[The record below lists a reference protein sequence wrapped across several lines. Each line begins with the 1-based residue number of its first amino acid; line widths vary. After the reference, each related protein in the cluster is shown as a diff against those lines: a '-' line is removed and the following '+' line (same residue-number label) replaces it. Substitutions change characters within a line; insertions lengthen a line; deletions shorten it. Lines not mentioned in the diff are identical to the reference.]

1 MLEDRSHDMMARRG
15 VRIRVSWYNLHFGNH
30 CGIGAAISTPMC
42 KNSIVGHTERSW
54 YKTGIDEKGGG
65 YGGKKRQEDKMD
77 GKGKCSRLHE
87 DTDPGVEWQERAE
100 FAGLL

>member
-1 MLEDRSHDMMARRG
+1 M
-15 VRIRVSWYNLHFGNH
+15 
-30 CGIGAAISTPMC
+30 
-42 KNSIVGHTERSW
+42 
-54 YKTGIDEKGGG
+54 DEKGGG
-65 YGGKKRQEDKMD
+65 YGGKKRQEVKMD